1 MATDTDLI
9 LEALKDH
16 RAETR
21 EDIHELRQATVR
33 VADAAADIGKSM
45 ARSEERHANHENSM
59 GRIGSRLDDHE
70 DRLRAC
76 EKDVPAG
83 SNARQDR
90 DIKVLQDQSL
100 ARGSSFTGG
109 WWTLTVIG
117 GLLLGA
123 FGLVNLLSR
132 LGAFS

>member
-1 MATDTDLI
+1 VSTDTDLI

-70 DRLRAC
+70 DRLRVC
-76 EKDVPAG
+76 EKNVPAG
-83 SNARQDR
+83 SNARQDE
-90 DIKVLQDQSL
+90 DIKALQDQAL
-100 ARGSSFTGG
+100 ARGSSMSGG
-109 WWTLTVIG
+109 WKILTVIG

-123 FGLVNLLSR
+123 FALASLMIRVKGLL
-132 LGAFS
+132 